1 MQKDNNTSIPYPT
14 LSHFAQSLLRTK
26 NVGSLELLVD
36 GQDSEMQWGFDNLEF
51 GKHSWKK
58 AVWEKTVNEKT
69 KRIPMEKP
77 KEIYATRFRRKLE
90 KP

>member
-1 MQKDNNTSIPYPT
+1 MQKDDNTSIPYPT

-26 NVGSLELLVD
+26 NVGNLELLVD
-36 GQDSEMQWGFDNLEF
+36 GQDSEMEWGFDNLEF

-90 KP
+90 T